1 MHTEMEF
8 LSASFQFQFQLKILN
23 FRCVESKMPFFVPQ
37 AVPLTSCGTSNK
49 VARGAGAGEA
59 EVFLFTLS
67 LSVSSIRGLTQ
78 FAMLSLAL
86 IGTINVMPVC
96 NKHSLLSGPNTWG
109 VFQILHGISC

>member
-1 MHTEMEF
+1 
-8 LSASFQFQFQLKILN
+8 
-23 FRCVESKMPFFVPQ
+23 MPFFVPQ

-49 VARGAGAGEA
+49 GTRGAGAGEG

-67 LSVSSIRGLTQ
+67 LSLSSIRGLTQ

-109 VFQILHGISC
+109 VF